1 MKYLIFAATWLL
13 ALSSHVFAQHQEISE
28 KPKMW
33 KGNDSIT
40 SDSMSLLSVF
50 RTGSFEGHFR
60 YFFMATDNQKGLT
73 DYYANAAG
81 GGIRFES
88 NKLFGFQFAVS
99 GFYSFNIGSS
109 DLSKLDPT
117 TQQSNRYEI
126 ALFDVENPN
135 NHKDLDRLEELLI
148 KYSYKK
154 TKVTFGRQFINT
166 PFINLQDGRMRPT
179 IVEGIWV
186 ETHIKDKFKLDGGW
200 LYAISP
206 RGTTKWYDVNESVG
220 VYPAGV
226 NIDGTKSD
234 YEGNIAS
241 AGVGILGAELKV
253 NKWLQFKLSDCY
265 FENVQNS
272 LLLQSDM
279 LFKLKEKSS
288 IIAALQGVRQDAI
301 NDGGN
306 ANPTKTYI
314 NKGAKAMTFGAKLGW
329 RKNEF
334 EVSVNYNRITKDGR
348 YLMPRE
354 WGRDPFFT
362 FLPRERNDGIGDG
375 NAFVTK
381 VNYNFKKQR
390 IKTSIAAGYFK
401 LPDVKN
407 FELNKYGLPSYAQ
420 INADVRYSFNKFL
433 KGLELQ
439 FLAVGKVRSGETY
452 NNKRFEFNKVNMLL
466 LNFVANYHF

>member
-1 MKYLIFAATWLL
+1 MIFK
-13 ALSSHVFAQHQEISE
+13 I
-28 KPKMW
+28 
-33 KGNDSIT
+33 
-40 SDSMSLLSVF
+40 
-50 RTGSFEGHFR
+50 
-60 YFFMATDNQKGLT
+60 
-73 DYYANAAG
+73 
-81 GGIRFES
+81 
-88 NKLFGFQFAVS
+88 
-99 GFYSFNIGSS
+99 
-109 DLSKLDPT
+109 
-117 TQQSNRYEI
+117 
-126 ALFDVENPN
+126 
-135 NHKDLDRLEELLI
+135 
-148 KYSYKK
+148 
-154 TKVTFGRQFINT
+154 
-166 PFINLQDGRMRPT
+166 
-179 IVEGIWV
+179 
-186 ETHIKDKFKLDGGW
+186 
-200 LYAISP
+200 
-206 RGTTKWYDVNESVG
+206 
-220 VYPAGV
+220 
-226 NIDGTKSD
+226 
-234 YEGNIAS
+234 
-241 AGVGILGAELKV
+241 
-253 NKWLQFKLSDCY
+253 
-265 FENVQNS
+265 
-272 LLLQSDM
+272 
-279 LFKLKEKSS
+279 KEKSS
-288 IIAALQGVRQDAI
+288 IIAALQGIRQDAI

-306 ANPTKTYI
+306 ANQTKTYI
-314 NKGAKAMTFGAKLGW
+314 NKGAKTLTFGAKLGW